1 MGGGTYI
8 HHGGILFTTL
18 DKLIIGNVRILVL
31 VHASEYL
38 FHSLGSKINACLAW
52 KGETDLFRRFF
63 VLGKLQH
70 LASHLINGLNYL

>member
-1 MGGGTYI
+1 MDGTYI
-8 HHGGILFTTL
+8 HHSGILFTTL
-18 DKLIIGNVRILVL
+18 DELTIRDVRILIL

-38 FHSLGSKINACLAW
+38 FHPLRRKIGACLEW

-63 VLGKLQH
+63 VFGEPQH